1 MSRLAHPHCVS
12 VIDFGIEGAP
22 YLVMDFVTGR
32 TLREVMLSGPL
43 ALPRRLQDRARSCW
57 RAWRTRTRR
66 GSSTATSSRRT

>member
-12 VIDFGIEGAP
+12 VIDFGVEGSP

-32 TLREVMLSGPL
+32 TLRELMLAGP
-43 ALPRRLQDRARSCW
+43 AARRRARARSRSSCW

-66 GSSTATSSRRT
+66 GSSTAISSRRT